1 MTLSDAAEYLKSYD
15 GRELRIMEICGTHT
29 AGIRKNGIPS
39 MLSDRIRIITGPGC
53 PVCVT
58 VTGYIDRLIELS
70 EDRKN
75 VIVSF
80 GDLLR
85 VPGSEMSL
93 TQAGAQGA
101 DIRYVYSP
109 MDMLKLAKEDRSHI
123 YIFAAVGFETTAPV
137 YAALISEAEQ
147 NGIDNI
153 RLLTSL
159 KTMPE
164 AIRKVSEGIDGFL
177 APGHVAVITGTGE
190 YAGLSE
196 ELGIPFVIS
205 GFEGGELLASL
216 YALTKL
222 AAKKDAGCMNLY
234 PRAVK
239 DEGNKEARRS
249 VGMIFKKGDA
259 AWRGLGVIPGSGLF
273 LREEY
278 KRYDA
283 GSRDI
288 IRDNE
293 PEGCRCADV
302 ITGRLASRECP
313 LFGKTCTPEHPV
325 GACMVSAEGACFNN
339 YDSSLIPGPWQVR
352 KKT

>member
-29 AGIRKNGIPS
+29 AGIRKNGIPAL
-39 MLSDRIRIITGPGC
+39 LSDKIHLITGPGC

-70 EDRKN
+70 KDDRN

-85 VPGSEMSL
+85 VPGSKMSL
-93 TQAGAQGA
+93 TQAGAQGS

-109 MDMLKLAKEDRSHI
+109 MDMLRLAKEDRSHI

-190 YAGLSE
+190 YAGLAE
-196 ELGIPFVIS
+196 ELGIPFVVS
-205 GFEGGELLASL
+205 GFEGSELMASV

-222 AAKKDAGCMNLY
+222 AAKKEAKCMNLY

-239 DEGNKEARRS
+239 DSGNEEARRAVS
-249 VGMIFKKGDA
+249 RIFEKGDA

-302 ITGRLASRECP
+302 ITGRLASKECP

-325 GACMVSAEGACFNN
+325 GACMVSAEGACFNSFN
-339 YDSSLIPGPWQVR
+339 
-352 KKT
+352 